1 MEDEDK
7 GYDTDC
13 DIVIHCNEVCDED
26 SDKDYD
32 KDYDK
37 RQGTGISARDI
48 GW

>member
-1 MEDEDK
+1 MID
-7 GYDTDC
+7 
-13 DIVIHCNEVCDED
+13 CNEVYDED

-37 RQGTGISARDI
+37 RQSTGISARDI

>member
-26 SDKDYD
+26 YYKDYD
-32 KDYDK
+32 KK
-37 RQGTGISARDI
+37 QGTGISARDI
-48 GW
+48 GR